1 MFLLIENQGIAPIT
15 AFTRLGDSGTRNRD
29 GRYIGQFGTGTK
41 HGINILLRK
50 GIPFKI
56 CTDGTTLEFFF
67 EVDHVTD
74 ADGSVRDSYPVKCRT
89 SGKSNRTIDCGWT
102 LDFGALDWTDTSM
115 ALREFVSNAIDWAG
129 LCDGEPSVTVVD
141 SIRNK
146 GGFTR
151 IFVDYDNQDVRL
163 FHRDLGKTFL
173 HFSGRPDD
181 VNQRFLTKSPESVG
195 PIIYR
200 EGVKIR
206 TLDSQVPAAFD
217 YNFKKGEIEID
228 ECRNSSE
235 YALRAQIARAINT
248 ADSDTLA
255 TYFGKMSQGKVYE
268 AGLDDYYLGFL
279 TGSRE
284 KEAWKEGWEEFAG
297 NAVIA
302 NETMGTG
309 PIAEHASAKGH
320 KIVAVKSDAF
330 AKVAQDMGVPSMAS
344 VLGTSAAEGR
354 IECEPTAAALD
365 AVDRAWSWLSELE
378 MTNGRGKPEVK
389 SFRQLMDG
397 EASTLGFYQPGTC
410 EVNIREDLG
419 GDLALKVA
427 VEEIGHYVTGA
438 HDGSRDFQNF
448 FIEALVEVCK

>member
-1 MFLLIENQGIAPIT
+1 
-15 AFTRLGDSGTRNRD
+15 
-29 GRYIGQFGTGTK
+29 
-41 HGINILLRK
+41 
-50 GIPFKI
+50 
-56 CTDGTTLEFFF
+56 
-67 EVDHVTD
+67 
-74 ADGSVRDSYPVKCRT
+74 VKCRL

-129 LCDGEPSVTVVD
+129 LCEGEPSVTVVD

-151 IFVDYDNQDVRL
+151 IFVDYDNQDVKL

-173 HFSGRPDD
+173 HFSGNPDA
-181 VNQRFLTKSPESVG
+181 VNQRFLPKSSESVG
-195 PIIYR
+195 PIIFR
-200 EGVKIR
+200 EGVKVR
-206 TLDSQVPAAFD
+206 TLQSPFPAAFD

-248 ADSDTLA
+248 ADSETLA
-255 TYFGKMSQGKVYE
+255 IYFGKMSQGKVYE
-268 AGLDDYYLGFL
+268 AGLDDYYLSLL
-279 TGSRE
+279 TGDE
-284 KEAWKEGWEEFAG
+284 QKESWKEGWRKFAG

-302 NETMGTG
+302 NETMGSG
-309 PIAEHASAKGH
+309 LIAEHAAAKGH
-320 KIVAVKSDAF
+320 RVITVNSDAF
-330 AKVAQDMGVPSMAS
+330 AKVAQTMGVPNMAS

-365 AVDRAWSWLSELE
+365 AVDRTWSWLSELE

-389 SFRQLMDG
+389 SFRELMDG
-397 EASTLGFYQPGTC
+397 EASTMGFYEHGTNV
-410 EVNIREDLG
+410 VNLREDLG

-427 VEEIGHYVTGA
+427 VEEIAHYVTGA
-438 HDGSRDFQNF
+438 HDGSRDFQNY
-448 FIEALVEVCK
+448 FIGALVEVCK